1 MPTLTVEYKRAGGE
15 SVADAMDAIRKLIA
29 DKGEGVA
36 LAENPSW
43 QERGSWV
50 IASQPYTVTG
60 DPVVL
65 EPIKI
70 DNRIAEMVEEA
81 IPEPESVLKKIF
93 KSRRKRVTKK
103 S

>member
-15 SVADAMDAIRKLIA
+15 SVAAAMDTIRKLIA

-60 DPVVL
+60 EPVVL

-70 DNRIAEMVEEA
+70 INSVNVEEA
-81 IPEPESVLKKIF
+81 VPEPESGFKKIF
-93 KSRRKRVTKK
+93 TSRRKRGNKK